1 MGERFREP
9 NRSLKDLIEEGYY
22 KFGIKLSDADL
33 VIKEIERL
41 TENKFDAQA
50 RELKN
55 LLDEYSKLSS
65 KRK

>member
-9 NRSLKDLIEEGYY
+9 NRNLKDLIEEGYY
-22 KFGIKLSDADL
+22 KFGIKLNDADL

>member
-9 NRSLKDLIEEGYY
+9 NRSPNDLIEEGYY
-22 KFGIKLSDADL
+22 KFGIKLSDTDL

-41 TENKFDAQA
+41 IKDNFDLQA

-55 LLDEYSKLSS
+55 LSDEYSKSSS